1 MLPVIL
7 GMTFVV
13 FFMIHLVPGDPA
25 RTLLGPRASGEAI
38 AVLHERW
45 GLDRPL
51 YEQFFSY
58 AGGLLRGDL
67 GTSLRYNVPTTE
79 LLHGRF
85 VPTFMLLA
93 AGTFFTIL
101 ISVPMAMT
109 AALNEGRPPDHIV
122 RVIPMI
128 GLGMPAFWLGLML
141 LVFVALRVSWLPVGG
156 FGSTFPQHLLSMV
169 LPGLTVAF
177 SVSPFVIRSLRASMI
192 EVMAADFIATARAK
206 GIPTRRTLFSHGLRN
221 AIIPAVTVLGVS
233 IGWLVGNT
241 LVVESVFALPGLGAL
256 MIDSVMGRDF
266 AVVQSLALI
275 FGLLVV
281 AVNLLADVVRA
292 WLDPRVELA

>member
-1 MLPVIL
+1 MLPVIV

-25 RTLLGPRASGEAI
+25 RTLLGPRASEEAI

-51 YEQFFSY
+51 HEQFVSY

-67 GTSLRYNVPTTE
+67 GTSLRYNVPTTD
-79 LLHGRF
+79 LLSGRF
-85 VPTFMLLA
+85 VPTLMLLA

-109 AALNEGRPPDHIV
+109 AALNEGRTPDHVV
-122 RVIPMI
+122 RVVPMI

-141 LVFVALRVSWLPVGG
+141 LVFVALRVPWLPVGG
-156 FGSTFPQHLLSMV
+156 FGSTFDQHLLSMV

-192 EVMAADFIATARAK
+192 EVMASDFIATARAK
-206 GIPTRRTLFSHGLRN
+206 GIPARRTLFSHGLRN

-281 AVNLLADVVRA
+281 IVNLVADVVRA